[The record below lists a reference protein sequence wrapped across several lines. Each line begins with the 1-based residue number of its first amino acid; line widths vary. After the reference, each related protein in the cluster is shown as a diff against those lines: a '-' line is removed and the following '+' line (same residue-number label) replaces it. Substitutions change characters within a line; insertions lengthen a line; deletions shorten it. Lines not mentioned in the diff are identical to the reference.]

1 MITKQYSKDRDALR
15 YIDNLLKE
23 TEFAEGEI
31 RTPAYKYI
39 YLIEGWESECI
50 AEDITKKNGD
60 WEDNDYIYELIENKH
75 DQIFVEEF
83 ADKYDNFEVIRNE
96 IIDGCQFGISVIV
109 IRVPLGSKNTC
120 RAHREES
127 LLAKGYIGE

>member
-1 MITKQYSKDRDALR
+1 MITKQYSKNRDVLR

-31 RTPAYKYI
+31 RIPAYKYI

-50 AEDITKKNGD
+50 AEDVIKENGD

-75 DQIFVEEF
+75 DQIFIEEF
-83 ADKYDNFEVIRNE
+83 ADRYGNFEVIRNE

-109 IRVPLGSKNTC
+109 IRVPSGGKNT
-120 RAHREES
+120 
-127 LLAKGYIGE
+127 

>member
-1 MITKQYSKDRDALR
+1 MITKQYSKNCDALK
-15 YIDNLLKE
+15 YIDDLLKE

-50 AEDITKKNGD
+50 AEDVIKENGD
-60 WEDNDYIYELIENKH
+60 WEDNGYIYELVENKH
-75 DQIFVEEF
+75 NQIFVKEF
-83 ADKYDNFEVIRNE
+83 ANRYGNFEVIRNE

-109 IRVPLGSKNTC
+109 IRVLLDSKNT
-120 RAHREES
+120 
-127 LLAKGYIGE
+127 